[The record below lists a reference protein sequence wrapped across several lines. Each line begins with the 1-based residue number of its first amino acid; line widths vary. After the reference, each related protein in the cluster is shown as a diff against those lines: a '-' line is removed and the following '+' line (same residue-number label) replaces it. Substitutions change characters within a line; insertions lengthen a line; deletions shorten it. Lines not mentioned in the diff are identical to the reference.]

1 MHPWSNRRACPS
13 LHPSLQDFR
22 NKSCTPVR
30 TSAHCVHVVPLPRCS
45 PNTPPHP
52 ASLRQSSGG
61 ATPPPR
67 LLPAPLARLPAR
79 ARIPAGSS
87 LLRAHPAGLA
97 SASPEEPAQNCGGP
111 ECGGAVWGAEPR
123 RPAIPGRRVAHR
135 MGAASGRILEDGPGI
150 GPRSRTPS
158 PAQLHR
164 AQLRPDAVGPTLT
177 TEIRRQGHQPM
188 GLGQRVRDS
197 EKEKTKNVQA
207 RGHV

>member
-97 SASPEEPAQNCGGP
+97 SASPAARAQNRGGP

-123 RPAIPGRRVAHR
+123 RPAIPGRRVAHCI
-135 MGAASGRILEDGPGI
+135 GAASGRILEDGPGI
-150 GPRSRTPS
+150 GPRSRAPS
-158 PAQLHR
+158 PAQL
-164 AQLRPDAVGPTLT
+164 RPDT
-177 TEIRRQGHQPM
+177 TSTG
-188 GLGQRVRDS
+188 
-197 EKEKTKNVQA
+197 
-207 RGHV
+207 RGWADTHN